1 MANIRK
7 KRWEKMEKKNIPL
20 SSLVD
25 QYIVTCRTE
34 GKTPKTLR
42 GYGEKLGRFLK
53 WCGDSRMDSFSVEMA
68 RG

>member
-25 QYIVTCRTE
+25 QYILTCRTE

-42 GYGEKLGRFLK
+42 GYGEKL
-53 WCGDSRMDSFSVEMA
+53 
-68 RG
+68 